1 MKQIYIHLSKL
12 IRYNTMLSKVNIVPR
27 WIIFL
32 LDIFSVSIA
41 YLLANVIYYDFNF
54 DFLLDIDFSIRYILF
69 IAICSLSFYLF
80 KMYTGIVRYTSAIDS
95 IRILSTITFSVFVLL
110 VIKLVIQ
117 ANEIERNIPTA
128 LIIFFALF
136 SFLILTVYRTII
148 KIFFL
153 YTKKVNGSRKKTLI
167 YGAGDLGIAVK
178 RTLDHDVRSKNA
190 IVGFLDDNE
199 QKINKVIDGTKIYSS
214 QKFSH
219 LINTLNIEE
228 VIIASHNIPSDRKNE
243 ITDVALEKNV
253 NILTLPPVKK
263 IMNGDLNPN
272 QIQKIK
278 IEDLLEREP
287 IKINDDHILSQ
298 TKGKRILVTGAAGS
312 IGSEIAS
319 QLGKYEPQMIIL
331 CDQAESPLH
340 NLQLDLQDEFPNQVY
355 HTYIADVRSTKRMQL
370 LFDTFKPHY
379 VYHAAA
385 YKHVPM
391 MENHPLEAVQ
401 TNVMGTKNLA
411 DLAVEFQ
418 VEKFVFVS
426 TDKAVNPTNIMGAT
440 KRIAEIYV
448 QSLNNHLEN
457 SLGATVHTKFITT
470 RFGNVLGSNGSVI
483 PRFRDQIQ
491 KGGPVTVTHPEITRY
506 FMTIPEA
513 CRLVLEAGTMG
524 QGGEIFVFDMGKSVK
539 IVELAKKMIRL
550 SGFKPNEDIE
560 IKFTGLRPG
569 EKLYEELLNDLENTL
584 PTHHEK
590 IMIAKV
596 RENNYDIVC
605 MKIGEL
611 QQRLATQN
619 KNEVVYQM
627 KIIVPEFK
635 SKNSIYEQLDKEIEL
650 SNESEN
656 QS

>member
-1 MKQIYIHLSKL
+1 
-12 IRYNTMLSKVNIVPR
+12 MLSKVNIVPR

-41 YLLANVIYYDFNF
+41 YLLANVIYYDFDF
-54 DFLLDIDFSIRYILF
+54 AFLLDIDFSIRYILF
-69 IAICSLSFYLF
+69 IGVCSFSFYLF

-95 IRILSTITFSVFVLL
+95 IRILSTITFSVFILL
-110 VIKLVIQ
+110 VIKIIIQ

-153 YTKKVNGSRKKTLI
+153 YTKKASGSRKKTLI

-219 LINTLNIEE
+219 LIKTLNVEE

-278 IEDLLEREP
+278 IEDLLERAP

-312 IGSEIAS
+312 IGSEIAT
-319 QLGKYEPQMIIL
+319 QLGRYEPQMIIL

-355 HTYIADVRSTKRMQL
+355 HTYIADVRSSKRMQL
-370 LFDTFKPHY
+370 LFETFKPHY

-448 QSLNNHLEN
+448 QSLNNHLEA
-457 SLGATVHTKFITT
+457 SLQDSIHTKFITT

-596 RENNYDIVC
+596 RENNYDRVL
-605 MKIGEL
+605 MKIQEL

-635 SKNSIYEQLDKEIEL
+635 SKNSIYEQLDREIEL
-650 SNESEN
+650 SNKSEN
-656 QS
+656 

>member
-1 MKQIYIHLSKL
+1 MLLIIKL
-12 IRYNTMLSKVNIVPR
+12 I
-27 WIIFL
+27 
-32 LDIFSVSIA
+32 
-41 YLLANVIYYDFNF
+41 
-54 DFLLDIDFSIRYILF
+54 
-69 IAICSLSFYLF
+69 
-80 KMYTGIVRYTSAIDS
+80 
-95 IRILSTITFSVFVLL
+95 
-110 VIKLVIQ
+110 IQ

-153 YTKKVNGSRKKTLI
+153 YTKKVNGTRKKTLI

-190 IVGFLDDNE
+190 IIGFLDDND

-214 QKFSH
+214 KKFNH
-219 LINTLNIEE
+219 LINTLNVEE
-228 VIIASHNIPSDRKNE
+228 VIIASHNIPSERKNE
-243 ITDVALEKNV
+243 ITDIALERNV
-253 NILTLPPVKK
+253 SILTLPPVKK

-278 IEDLLEREP
+278 IEDLLERDP
-287 IKINDDHILSQ
+287 IKINDDHILNQ

-355 HTYIADVRSTKRMQL
+355 HTYIADIRSTKRMRL
-370 LFDTFKPHY
+370 LFETFKPHY

-411 DLAVEFQ
+411 DLAVEFL

-448 QSLNNHLEN
+448 QALNNHLE
-457 SLGATVHTKFITT
+457 SLSNREVNTKFITT

-513 CRLVLEAGTMG
+513 CRLVLEAGAMG

-596 RENNYDIVC
+596 RENNYNIVSL
-605 MKIGEL
+605 KLAEL
-611 QQRLATQN
+611 KLRLATQN

-627 KIIVPEFK
+627 KLIVPEFK

-656 QS
+656 KS

>member
-1 MKQIYIHLSKL
+1 
-12 IRYNTMLSKVNIVPR
+12 MLSKVNIVPR

-32 LDIFSVSIA
+32 LDIFSVSVA

-69 IAICSLSFYLF
+69 IGVCSLSFYLF

-190 IVGFLDDNE
+190 IVGFLDDND

-312 IGSEIAS
+312 IGSEIAT
-319 QLGKYEPQMIIL
+319 QLGRYEPQMIIL

-391 MENHPLEAVQ
+391 MESHPLEAVQ

-457 SLGATVHTKFITT
+457 TLGASVHTKFITT

-596 RENNYDIVC
+596 RENNYDRVC

>member
-1 MKQIYIHLSKL
+1 
-12 IRYNTMLSKVNIVPR
+12 MLSKVSIVPR
-27 WIIFL
+27 WVIFL
-32 LDIFSVSIA
+32 LDIFSVSMA

-54 DFLLDIDFSIRYILF
+54 DFLTDIDFSIRFILF
-69 IAICSLSFYLF
+69 ISVCSLSFYLF
-80 KMYTGIVRYTSAIDS
+80 KMYTGIIRYTSAIDS
-95 IRILSTITFSVFVLL
+95 IRILSTIIFSVFVLL
-110 VIKLVIQ
+110 VIKLIIQ

-153 YTKKVNGSRKKTLI
+153 YTKKVNGTRKKTLI

-178 RTLDHDVRSKNA
+178 RTLDHDIRSKNA
-190 IVGFLDDNE
+190 IIGFLDDND

-214 QKFSH
+214 KKFSH
-219 LINTLNIEE
+219 LIGTLNVEE
-228 VIIASHNIPSDRKNE
+228 VIIASHNIPSERKNE
-243 ITDVALEKNV
+243 ITDIALERNV
-253 NILTLPPVKK
+253 SILTLPPVKK

-278 IEDLLEREP
+278 IEDLLERDP
-287 IKINDDHILSQ
+287 IKINDDHILNQ

-355 HTYIADVRSTKRMQL
+355 HTYIADIRSTKRMRL
-370 LFDTFKPHY
+370 LFETFKPHY

-448 QSLNNHLEN
+448 QSLNNHLESQTHGTAN
-457 SLGATVHTKFITT
+457 TKFITT

-513 CRLVLEAGTMG
+513 CRLVLEAGAMG

-596 RENNYDIVC
+596 RENDYSIVSL
-605 MKIGEL
+605 KLDEL
-611 QQRLATQN
+611 NRRLATQN

-650 SNESEN
+650 SNESERK
-656 QS
+656 S